1 MRPWIVY
8 SLLRFGIFAAVF
20 ALLVTFLPLP
30 LESIGVGGFI
40 VYVVAAAG
48 AALISFAVSYI
59 FFGRLR
65 AAVAADVAER
75 RERAKR
81 GEVDEDTAEEDAL
94 IEGAHGPDGDGPDG
108 DGDVAAAPPGGSR

>member
-59 FFGRLR
+59 FFWMPESLTVLSCPTG
-65 AAVAADVAER
+65 AGVPTPGADF
-75 RERAKR
+75 
-81 GEVDEDTAEEDAL
+81 
-94 IEGAHGPDGDGPDG
+94 GASL
-108 DGDVAAAPPGGSR
+108 AAANCAR